1 MESKIKTQSKSTA
14 LIVAA
19 TFFALGCAMIGGRA
33 QAADP
38 QQPLTKTVIYGDLN
52 IDSEQGAKML
62 YARLRGAAK
71 DVCFPFEGRDLI
83 QRSLW
88 RSCFDNAV
96 AAAVLRVNKP
106 NVTAL
111 HNQSVSHSTKG

>member
-1 MESKIKTQSKSTA
+1 MVGFE
-14 LIVAA
+14 A
-19 TFFALGCAMIGGRA
+19 TLLVYSVFEMPRAMIGGRA

-83 QRSLW
+83 QKSLW